1 MISNL
6 RIAGVIIG
14 IIGLIATF
22 LIYRGP
28 NWKRL
33 NFVLFALFNL
43 CLIAISINPN
53 LLNAVRDALS
63 LQNTARGRIL
73 ALLVISNIFLL
84 FYIFYTKSKVEKFS
98 FQFDQ
103 LVRNLGSN
111 FISRDTKP
119 VSSIKPIM
127 ILIPAY
133 NEAENL
139 KELLPRIPKRIHEN
153 DVGVLIIDD
162 GSEDET
168 YFVAEKTDGVIAVK
182 NLVNRG
188 GGAALRLGYDI
199 LIKSKGHICVTMD
212 ADGQHLPEDIEKLVS
227 PVLNDQYD
235 IVIGSRIRGKREK
248 DSLLRIAGVY
258 IFSIIISLLLGKK
271 ITDPSSGFRAF
282 KINTID
288 AIQLSEDQYHTS
300 ELIIEAVKKN
310 LRIGEVP
317 ITIVKRR
324 FGRSKKGKELIYAL
338 NFTKTILKTW
348 WR

>member
-111 FISRDTKP
+111 FISRDN
-119 VSSIKPIM
+119 SD
-127 ILIPAY
+127 
-133 NEAENL
+133 
-139 KELLPRIPKRIHEN
+139 PR
-153 DVGVLIIDD
+153 L
-162 GSEDET
+162 
-168 YFVAEKTDGVIAVK
+168 
-182 NLVNRG
+182 
-188 GGAALRLGYDI
+188 
-199 LIKSKGHICVTMD
+199 
-212 ADGQHLPEDIEKLVS
+212 
-227 PVLNDQYD
+227 
-235 IVIGSRIRGKREK
+235 
-248 DSLLRIAGVY
+248 
-258 IFSIIISLLLGKK
+258 
-271 ITDPSSGFRAF
+271 
-282 KINTID
+282 
-288 AIQLSEDQYHTS
+288 
-300 ELIIEAVKKN
+300 
-310 LRIGEVP
+310 
-317 ITIVKRR
+317 
-324 FGRSKKGKELIYAL
+324 
-338 NFTKTILKTW
+338 
-348 WR
+348 